1 MGARRLLFRGMYRL
15 GFTPWEGHA
24 LARGLRN
31 LVELDAGVG
40 LAPGTALDLGC
51 GTGDNS
57 IYLAQNGWRVT
68 GVDFAPRA
76 LRAAHAKARA
86 GKVSVR
92 FVCADIAQLD
102 SAGLGDDF
110 DLATDSGCLHGMND
124 HDRAV
129 YAQQVNAVTGPDSR
143 LLIVAFT
150 PGALFGVRG
159 IDQAEIVRLFAP
171 QWELISSGDEPH
183 YVPANGGQPVRHYL
197 LARRA

>member
-1 MGARRLLFRGMYRL
+1 MGARRLLFRAMYRL
-15 GFTPWEGHA
+15 GFTPWDGHA

-31 LVELDAGVG
+31 LVEMDASVA
-40 LAPGTALDLGC
+40 LSPGTALDLGC

-68 GVDFAPRA
+68 GVDFAPQA
-76 LRAAHAKARA
+76 LRTARTKAQA

-92 FVCADIAQLD
+92 FVCADIAQVS

-110 DLATDSGCLHGMND
+110 DLVTDSGCLHGMND
-124 HDRAV
+124 QDRAMYV
-129 YAQQVNAVTGPDSR
+129 RQVNSVTKPDSR

-159 IDQAEIVRLFAP
+159 IDQAEIARLFAP
-171 QWELISSGDEPH
+171 EWELVSSGDEPN
-183 YVPANGGQPVRHYL
+183 YAPANGGQPVRHYL
-197 LARRA
+197 LARRT

>member
-1 MGARRLLFRGMYRL
+1 MTARRLLFRGMYRL
-15 GFTPWEGHA
+15 GFTPWDSHA

-31 LVELDAGVG
+31 LVELDAGVA
-40 LAPGTALDLGC
+40 LSPGTALDLGC

-68 GVDFAPRA
+68 AVDFAPRA
-76 LRAAHAKARA
+76 LRTARAKAQD

-92 FVCADIAQLD
+92 FVCADIAQLA

-110 DLATDSGCLHGMND
+110 ALVTDSGCLHGMSD

-129 YAQQVNAVTGPDSR
+129 YARQVNAVTAPDSR

-159 IDQAEIVRLFAP
+159 IDQAEVARLFAP
-171 QWELISSGDEPH
+171 QWELVSAGDEPN
-183 YVPANGGQPVRHYL
+183 YVPFNGGQPVRHYL